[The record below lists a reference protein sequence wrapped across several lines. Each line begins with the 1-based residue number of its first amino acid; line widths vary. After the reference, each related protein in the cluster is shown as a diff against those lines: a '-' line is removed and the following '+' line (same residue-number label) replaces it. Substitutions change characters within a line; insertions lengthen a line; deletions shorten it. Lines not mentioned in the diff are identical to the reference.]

1 MQFKSLL
8 IFVTILISVITTACF
23 LTSEQSIKQESGPSF
38 LAMIRDRSICS
49 VNQMLDAVTGSLFVM
64 DKKRTYTGPK
74 LPKSELKA
82 VTPSKVEGMMCDNWV
97 VVTSVNAPT
106 VVVKQLADSKEN
118 LCLVV
123 VADKKSPTEY
133 HVNRKHVVY
142 LTVEDQ
148 MKLHYHIMDMVPWNH
163 FARKN
168 IGFLYAM
175 EHGAKQIF
183 DLDDDN
189 ELISTKDIL
198 QQVYTKEKKTFKFI
212 NTTQYVT
219 NPYMIYLNQKGEYI
233 WPRGYPLDAIKMPHN
248 YTFIDEPVDSPDSKV
263 NKIGVIQYLQNVNPD
278 LDAIFRITSTIPPTF
293 DESINYCVIL
303 NKKSFSP
310 WNAQS
315 TLFEYNSFW
324 GMLLPMTVH
333 GRVSD
338 IWRSYFTQKVMWE
351 REKLMAFCPAIV
363 NHIRNQHRL
372 IKDFDAEMPLY
383 TQAEALLKFL
393 NEWKPERTDIP
404 GMMEDMYIEMYERG
418 IVELKDVEF
427 VQEWIRDLIQ
437 VGYKFE

>member
-1 MQFKSLL
+1 MKLGYVVS
-8 IFVTILISVITTACF
+8 ILIAIVTTTYYVSQLYAD
-23 LTSEQSIKQESGPSF
+23 SISPVPLY
-38 LAMIRDRSICS
+38 LAMIHDRSICT
-49 VNQMLDAVTGSLFVM
+49 VNQMIDAVTGSLFMM
-64 DKKRTYTGPK
+64 DKKRSYSGPT
-74 LPKSELKA
+74 LSQRDLERPKREPVK
-82 VTPSKVEGMMCDNWV
+82 GMMCDNWV

-106 VVVKQLADSKEN
+106 VVVKQLADSKED

-123 VADKKSPTEY
+123 VADKKSPVEY
-133 HVNRKHVVY
+133 DVNRKHVVY

-148 MKLHYHIMDMVPWNH
+148 KKLDYNIMKIVPWNH

-189 ELISTKDIL
+189 ELISTEHIL
-198 QQVYTKEKKTFKFI
+198 DQVYRKTAKSFKFV

-219 NPYMIYLNQKGEYI
+219 NPYMIYLNQKDQYI
-233 WPRGYPLDAIKMPHN
+233 WPRGYPLEAIKTPAD
-248 YTFIDEPVDSPDSKV
+248 YVFVDEAGDSAEVGS
-263 NKIGVIQYLQNVNPD
+263 IGVIQYLQNVNPD
-278 LDAIFRITSTIPPTF
+278 LDAIYRITTTIPPTF
-293 DESINYCVIL
+293 DESIKHCVIL
-303 NKKSFSP
+303 RKKSYSP

-315 TLFEYNSFW
+315 TLFEYKDFW

-338 IWRSYFTQKVMWE
+338 IWRSYFTQRLMAQRGE
-351 REKLMAFCPAIV
+351 RVAFCPAIV
-363 NHIRNQHRL
+363 NHIRNQHKL

-393 NEWKPERTDIP
+393 NEWEPTRQDVP
-404 GMMEDMYIEMYERG
+404 GMLEELYVAMFERG
-418 IVELKDVEF
+418 IVEMKDVEF
-427 VQEWIRDLIQ
+427 VQLWIKDLVRI
-437 VGYKFE
+437 GYAFE